1 MNEENINIATKEYVD
16 YKFEKGTFAYLKGK
30 LDYYSADHDTAFLLY
45 DSAEGG
51 EDLIQSEWG
60 PVTKDNVEEWIA
72 FLNSGVEGSLQD
84 LAEAVLERGEEGD
97 YITVTL
103 KDETYI
109 GSKGNSIRWMTMRR
123 GSSHTMVIHRIL

>member
-1 MNEENINIATKEYVD
+1 M
-16 YKFEKGTFAYLKGK
+16 G
-30 LDYYSADHDTAFLLY
+30 YYSADHDTVFALY
-45 DSAEGG
+45 DAAKGD
-51 EDLIQSEWG
+51 EDLIRSEWG

-84 LAEAVLERGEEGD
+84 LAEAVLEKGEEAD

-123 GSSHTMVIHRIL
+123 GSTHTVVIPRIS